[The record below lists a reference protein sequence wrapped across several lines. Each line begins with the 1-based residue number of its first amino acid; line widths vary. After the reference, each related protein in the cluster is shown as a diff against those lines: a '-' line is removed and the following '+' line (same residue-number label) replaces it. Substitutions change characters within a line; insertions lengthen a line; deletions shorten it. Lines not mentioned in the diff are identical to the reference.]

1 MGSLGMKLTSVPVFR
16 QANKLEKAMISH
28 EKALDWQELFEL
40 AVQQGSSD
48 EDLKSL
54 AYRIAG
60 TRARRFF
67 VCIL

>member
-1 MGSLGMKLTSVPVFR
+1 
-16 QANKLEKAMISH
+16 MISH